1 MNHNQQPLLAEYLLI
16 PGTGIVSLTPTLER
30 RGGGGINVI
39 ILLVGKLEQRNIKEN
54 VQRPPANQQQS

>member
-30 RGGGGINVI
+30 RGGGINVI
-39 ILLVGKLEQRNIKEN
+39 TLLVGKLEQRNIKEN
-54 VQRPPANQQQS
+54 VQGPPANQQQS